1 VKHFSAEQWIDYAR
15 GTSDREEREAAERH
29 LASGC
34 EECRATLD
42 FWTRTARTASRAA
55 EHQAPEY
62 LVRTVKGMGALGGL
76 PTIRSPLTV
85 VAELVLDSFAASTAM
100 GFRSASQS
108 PRVILYRSGRIF
120 VDFRIESIP
129 GSSRLWVAGQVLDSS
144 RNAKAVAGAR
154 VFVVSG
160 HDDIQPDVTQEV
172 ETNGFG
178 EFQLELEFSAGILLS
193 VHVGEDA
200 RILVPLDGATTK
212 R

>member
-1 VKHFSAEQWIDYAR
+1 MKHFAAEQWIDYVR
-15 GTSDREEREAAERH
+15 GSSSQEEREAAERH

-34 EECRATLD
+34 KECRVTLD
-42 FWTRTARTASRAA
+42 FWTRTARTASQAA
-55 EHQAPEY
+55 EHQAPED
-62 LVRTVKGMGALGGL
+62 LVRTVKGVGALGGL

-85 VAELVLDSFAASTAM
+85 MAELVLDSLAGSTAM
-100 GFRSASQS
+100 GFRSASHS

-120 VDFRIESIP
+120 VDFRIEAIP
-129 GSSRLWVAGQVLDSS
+129 GSSRVWVAGQVLDSS
-144 RNAKAVAGAR
+144 KHAKAVAGAR

-160 HDDIQPDVTQEV
+160 HDKDQHESRHEV

-178 EFQLELEFSAGILLS
+178 EFQLELEFKAGILLS
-193 VHVGEDA
+193 VHVGEDT